1 MCVGEKVFKLSG
13 DFCSESQSLARGPI
27 KIPQVSQNSRWYV
40 AFVLIDVL
48 QVCNV
53 IQVELG
59 KQ

>member
-13 DFCSESQSLARGPI
+13 DFCSESQRLAHI

-40 AFVLIDVL
+40 DFVLIDVL